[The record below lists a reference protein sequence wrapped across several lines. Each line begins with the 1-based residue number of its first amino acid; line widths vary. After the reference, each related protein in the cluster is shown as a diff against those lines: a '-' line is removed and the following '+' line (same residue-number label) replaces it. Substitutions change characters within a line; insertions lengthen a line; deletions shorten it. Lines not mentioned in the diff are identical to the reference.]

1 MNFMRINPNSNSI
14 KQQQQQIL
22 LKYKIRQNE
31 IMTNKHSEPIVT
43 NNKNVVNTATMSS
56 ETTNNGQKLAFIKSK
71 IKTEYA
77 NLYHTK

>member
-71 IKTEYA
+71 IKSEYA

>member
-1 MNFMRINPNSNSI
+1 MRINPNSNSI

-71 IKTEYA
+71 IKSEYA